1 MLPEKPQDSRFTQ
14 LELSACKPILTPK
27 WVISSFMLVSIVFI
41 PIGLVPLFASR
52 DYHGGTNFGR
62 ESGLF
67 VTTSYDYDAPLDEYD
82 SSELKDDDSRF
93 HLKTTAELLKC
104 DEQALE
110 DSLCKRVMVTRD
122 DTITKFLDPG
132 SAAVS
137 RDALAKIVYSRLFDW

>member
-1 MLPEKPQDSRFTQ
+1 MIEESKTFRENQGY
-14 LELSACKPILTPK
+14 LETRRAMNAVGIESAEQEAIFRVIAAILHLGNIEFK
-27 WVISSFMLVSIVFI
+27 KGS
-41 PIGLVPLFASR
+41 
-52 DYHGGTNFGR
+52 
-62 ESGLF
+62 
-67 VTTSYDYDAPLDEYD
+67 DAD
-82 SSELKDDDSRF
+82 SSEPKDDDSQF

-137 RDALAKIVYSRLFDW
+137 RDALALKV